1 MLNRIARFFDQHLQ
15 REDGSKEL
23 SFEQKQLAVAALLI
37 EVAIADHI
45 LEDSEL
51 ASLRTILERKF
62 KLSPQK
68 LDELEEL
75 AIAEQ
80 SGATSLYQFTRLIN
94 TECTADEKYHLI
106 EAMWEIAYADGSLHK
121 YQEAL
126 IRKVADLIYV
136 SHSQFIRAR
145 NTVRDQI
152 KPET

>member
-94 TECTADEKYHLI
+94 TECSAKEKYDLI
-106 EAMWEIAYADGSLHK
+106 EAMWEIAYSDGTLHK

-126 IRKVADLIYV
+126 IRKVAELIYV

-145 NTVRDQI
+145 NTIRDQI
-152 KPET
+152 KPEA

>member
-1 MLNRIARFFDQHLQ
+1 VLNRIARFFDQHLQ

-94 TECTADEKYHLI
+94 TECSAKEKYDLI
-106 EAMWEIAYADGSLHK
+106 EAMWEIAYSDGTLHK

-126 IRKVADLIYV
+126 IRKVAELIYV

-145 NTVRDQI
+145 NTIRDQI
-152 KPET
+152 KPEA

>member
-23 SFEQKQLAVAALLI
+23 SSEQKQLAVAALLI

-75 AIAEQ
+75 ALAEQ
-80 SGATSLYQFTRLIN
+80 SDATSLYQFTHLIN
-94 TECTADEKYHLI
+94 TTCTADEKYRVI
-106 EAMWEIAYADGSLHK
+106 EAMWEVAYADGSLHK